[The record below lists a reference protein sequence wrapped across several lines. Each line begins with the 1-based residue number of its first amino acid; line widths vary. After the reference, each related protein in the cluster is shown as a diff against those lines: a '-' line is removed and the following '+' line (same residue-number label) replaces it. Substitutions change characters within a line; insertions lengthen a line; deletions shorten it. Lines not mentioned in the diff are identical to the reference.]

1 MAAFL
6 EEKITIEEQ
15 IMSLSKII
23 IEAAETLNYGGNFAL
38 GLELI
43 AESLNNHLIDINDV
57 IEMLQEIALDNDE
70 HIDQAL
76 DILTNNG
83 VEIPTEVKHRQF
95 SNDIKHRLGE
105 IIRFIHNE
113 DLTKVA
119 QSRIDGITYDLI
131 EYLNSLSNE

>member
-1 MAAFL
+1 ML
-6 EEKITIEEQ
+6 GRV
-15 IMSLSKII
+15 I
-23 IEAAETLNYGGNFAL
+23 IEAAEALNDGGNIAL
-38 GLELI
+38 GLDLI
-43 AESLNNHLIDINDV
+43 SERLNNHLIDSSDF
-57 IEMLQEIALDNDE
+57 IEWLQDIALSHNK
-70 HIDQAL
+70 HLDQAL
-76 DILTNNG
+76 EILTSNG

-105 IIRFIHNE
+105 IVRFIHNE

>member
-1 MAAFL
+1 ML
-6 EEKITIEEQ
+6 GRV
-15 IMSLSKII
+15 I
-23 IEAAETLNYGGNFAL
+23 IEAAEALSDGGNIAL
-38 GLELI
+38 ALDLI
-43 AESLNNHLIDINDV
+43 SESLNNHLIDIGDV
-57 IEMLQEIALDNDE
+57 IEILQEIALNNDE

-76 DILTNNG
+76 DILASNG

-105 IIRFIHNE
+105 IVRFIHNE